1 MSPHLGRVGLRV
13 GQARGG
19 RGMALR
25 SSSACSRPLARAPF
39 MGRRPS
45 RRYTQPSYCSDFR
58 GLVMGEV
65 GELSVLARHEAFSS
79 LPESSFKPWTS
90 GESKLFLLV

>member
-1 MSPHLGRVGLRV
+1 MSPHLGRVGLLV

-45 RRYTQPSYCSDFR
+45 RRYTQPSLSWLVMKHSR
-58 GLVMGEV
+58 RSQSRPSSPGLVENR
-65 GELSVLARHEAFSS
+65 SFSF
-79 LPESSFKPWTS
+79 SFDHTHGDAGVP
-90 GESKLFLLV
+90 